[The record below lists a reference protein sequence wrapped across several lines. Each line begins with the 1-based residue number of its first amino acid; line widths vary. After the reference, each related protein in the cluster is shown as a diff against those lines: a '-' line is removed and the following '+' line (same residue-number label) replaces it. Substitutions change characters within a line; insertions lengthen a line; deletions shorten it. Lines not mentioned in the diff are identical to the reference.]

1 MAPYSRVAIAVRYK
15 PEDLSSSRGFN
26 STQQP
31 SDQSARNYD
40 FMALVEVFGWVAQG
54 CVQAGRAVQGWIVPG
69 LGLSC

>member
-1 MAPYSRVAIAVRYK
+1 MRSQQTKDNPFTINPPSGIMAPYSRTAIAVRYK

-40 FMALVEVFGWVAQG
+40 FMALVEVFG
-54 CVQAGRAVQGWIVPG
+54 
-69 LGLSC
+69 